1 MVRYGYTILYITDP
15 AKTRSFYH
23 GLLGLPIKAE
33 HGSYTEFET
42 GTTVLASNTKE
53 DVRSMIPY
61 ELPDKTGQ
69 QSIEL
74 GFVTDDVQQ
83 LYETIRAA
91 GHETILPPTE
101 KPWGQIVAYVLDPDG
116 HLIELCSPVSSSN

>member
-1 MVRYGYTILYITDP
+1 MVHYGYTILYITNP
-15 AKTRSFYH
+15 VKTRLFYH
-23 GLLGLPIKAE
+23 DLLGLPIKAE

-42 GTTVLASNTKE
+42 GPTILAFNTKE
-53 DVRSMIPY
+53 DVRSMVPY
-61 ELPDKTGQ
+61 EIPDKIGQ

-74 GFVTDDVQQ
+74 GFVTDDVVS

-101 KPWGQIVAYVLDPDG
+101 KPWGQTVAYVLDPDG
-116 HLIELCSPVSSSN
+116 HLIELCSPLS